1 MRYYTQG
8 DKIYIFGFSRGAYT
22 ARFLSKMID
31 SIGLLSMG
39 NEEMICF
46 AWDVFSDFQT
56 NRNTV
61 DGDKT
66 ELLMKQFKSN
76 FCRTGEEAGEK
87 VQVHFLGLFD
97 CVNSVAAFL
106 AAKDMPMP
114 MPHREPGAREADVIL
129 PAKYVRHAVS
139 IHERRAMFQPVL
151 FDPES
156 KKGPGPTDGT
166 TDLVERWFAG
176 NHGDVGGGWS
186 SYPVP
191 EGEDPYLLSD
201 IPLRWMIEQVKQVD
215 AASQVAETL
224 TKSNSI

>member
-46 AWDVFSDFQT
+46 AWEVFSDFQT
-56 NRNTV
+56 NRNTGAEA
-61 DGDKT
+61 DRT
-66 ELLMKQFKSN
+66 EALMNQFKSN
-76 FCRTGEEAGEK
+76 FCRTGEAAGDK

-106 AAKDMPMP
+106 SAKDMPMP
-114 MPHREPGAREADVIL
+114 MPHGEKPITL

-151 FDPES
+151 FDPDPDP
-156 KKGPGPTDGT
+156 KKGARPTYGT
-166 TDLVERWFAG
+166 TDLVELWFAG
-176 NHGDVGGGWS
+176 NHGDVGGGWK

-191 EGEDPYLLSD
+191 EGEESYLLSD

-215 AASQVAETL
+215 EASKVRLNPNQ
-224 TKSNSI
+224 K

>member
-31 SIGLLSMG
+31 CIGLLSMG

-46 AWDVFSDFQT
+46 AWEAFSDFQT
-56 NRNTV
+56 NRNTGAEA
-61 DGDKT
+61 DRT
-66 ELLMKQFKSN
+66 ATLMNQFKST
-76 FCRTGEEAGEK
+76 FCRTGEAAGSK
-87 VQVHFLGLFD
+87 VKVHFLGLFD

-106 AAKDMPMP
+106 SAKDMPMP
-114 MPHREPGAREADVIL
+114 MPHGEIIVL

-151 FDPES
+151 FDPDP
-156 KKGPGPTDGT
+156 KNGDGPRDGT
-166 TDLVERWFAG
+166 PDLVERWFAG
-176 NHGDVGGGWS
+176 NHGDVGGGWN

-191 EGEDPYLLSD
+191 EGENSYLLSD

-215 AASQVAETL
+215 KASKVRL
-224 TKSNSI
+224 NPTKNDLF

>member
-39 NEEMICF
+39 NEEMISF
-46 AWDVFSDFQT
+46 AWEAFSDFQT
-56 NRNTV
+56 NRNTGAEA
-61 DGDKT
+61 DRT
-66 ELLMKQFKSN
+66 EALMTQFKSN
-76 FCRTGEEAGEK
+76 FCRIGGGSSK
-87 VQVHFLGLFD
+87 VKVHFLGLFD

-106 AAKDMPMP
+106 SAKDMPMP
-114 MPHREPGAREADVIL
+114 MPHGGEAIFL
-129 PAKYVRHAVS
+129 PAEYVRHAVS

-151 FDPES
+151 FDPDP
-156 KKGPGPTDGT
+156 KKGAGPTDGT

-176 NHGDVGGGWS
+176 NHGDVGGGWQ

-191 EGEDPYLLSD
+191 KGEESYLLSD

-215 AASQVAETL
+215 EASKVRLHSEQNDL
-224 TKSNSI
+224 F